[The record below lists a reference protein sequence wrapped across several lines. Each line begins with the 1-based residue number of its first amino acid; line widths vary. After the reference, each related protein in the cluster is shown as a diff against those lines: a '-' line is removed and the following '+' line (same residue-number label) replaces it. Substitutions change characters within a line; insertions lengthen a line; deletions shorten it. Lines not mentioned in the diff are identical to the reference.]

1 MTVQAPKGMGASACW
16 GCQPDGRLILG
27 LHLQP
32 SNVLATPLPSNALHQ
47 VHAGGHMGTGSAE
60 VPGMLKNHIRC
71 IQEMI
76 GLVGEPGALILF
88 PSLCAWTAP
97 QIMSGFAIF
106 KS

>member
-1 MTVQAPKGMGASACW
+1 
-16 GCQPDGRLILG
+16 
-27 LHLQP
+27 
-32 SNVLATPLPSNALHQ
+32 
-47 VHAGGHMGTGSAE
+47 MGTGSAE
-60 VPGMLKNHIRC
+60 VPGMLKNYIRC